1 MHKVLTNILTNIIE
15 RCGEINMSL
24 DFSNMSGK
32 IIEEWLNNHTD
43 ITPEEKNVFINV
55 KKDMGPNVKLFYDM
69 NRIIMQGE
77 GVLEDSDVNIEFI
90 CKDGQC
96 MLSTLY
102 GKVYMESM
110 KFRGIIGTFIETY
123 EPIYPIGTVLKLKKE
138 AFSNVLDISQFDELK
153 VVVAHRFVPI
163 NNNRYIP
170 YIGFIYPIG
179 PTGVGNDALHF
190 TAPAIEKVVHMGF
203 SDEQEEAYA
212 FNLKSVAIA
221 KLDMHSVAFMTR
233 EELKQS
239 TFMKK

>member
-1 MHKVLTNILTNIIE
+1 
-15 RCGEINMSL
+15 MSL
-24 DFSNMSGK
+24 DLFSMNGK
-32 IIEEWLNNHTD
+32 IIEEWLNKHTD
-43 ITPEEKNVFINV
+43 ITSEEKNVFINI
-55 KKDMGPNVKLFYDM
+55 KKDIGTNMKLYYDM

-77 GVLEDSDVNIEFI
+77 GSLDNKDVNIEFK

-110 KFRGIIGTFIETY
+110 KFRVIIGTFIEIY

-138 AFSNVLDISQFDELK
+138 AFNNVLDISQIDELK

-170 YIGFIYPIG
+170 YIGFIYPVG
-179 PTGVGNDALHF
+179 PTGEENDALHF
-190 TAPAIEKVVHMGF
+190 TSPAIEQVVHMGF

-221 KLDMHSVAFMTR
+221 NLDMHSVAFMTR
-233 EELKQS
+233 EEMKNS